1 MTEGQIILTVLLPL
15 ASFFIGVYFNSRSV
29 KRQDEEALKK
39 EVARE
44 TAVDVKLDNI
54 IQTTTSI
61 NLEVKQMR
69 GDISAL
75 QMELSVMKE
84 RFHEHDKEI
93 GELKDNLSKLH
104 KEHRE
109 RVAHCEAIQDCLH
122 HQ

>member
-1 MTEGQIILTVLLPL
+1 MTEGQIILTILLPL
-15 ASFFIGVYFNSRSV
+15 ASFFIGVYYNSRNV
-29 KRQDEEALKK
+29 KRQDEETLKK

-69 GDISAL
+69 GDISTL

-84 RFHEHDKEI
+84 KFHEHDKEI
-93 GELKDNLSKLH
+93 DELKDNLGKLH

-109 RVAHCEAIQDCLH
+109 RVAYCEAIHDCMN